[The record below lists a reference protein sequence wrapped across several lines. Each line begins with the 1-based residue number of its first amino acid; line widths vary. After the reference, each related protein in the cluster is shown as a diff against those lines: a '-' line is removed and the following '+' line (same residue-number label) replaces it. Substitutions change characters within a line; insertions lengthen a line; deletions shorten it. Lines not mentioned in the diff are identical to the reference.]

1 MTRLTLHRILK
12 AMKQCDSEQQE
23 YSHIIKKLKKPKR
36 RKRNIF
42 VLKKH
47 HNELY
52 ENDSINCDFNSFENQ
67 EPIIK
72 KPFKIIEHKSN
83 DFEFYENMC
92 KIGSPIQ
99 KNQQLK
105 TINLFSFY

>member
-1 MTRLTLHRILK
+1 
-12 AMKQCDSEQQE
+12 MKQCDGQHQE

-47 HNELY
+47 YNELY
-52 ENDSINCDFNSFENQ
+52 QNDSSNCDFNSFENQ
-67 EPIIK
+67 EPIIEQSL
-72 KPFKIIEHKSN
+72 KIIEYKSN

-92 KIGSPIQ
+92 KIGNPIQ

-105 TINLFSFY
+105 TINLFSCY